1 MTGRFLMGLDSL
13 HSTDPQNRS
22 TPHSGMTERINLHR
36 FLLDKINLARL
47 ETIDLASLRQE
58 LTAPVRAYLR
68 ENRLVLNAEELTLL
82 ISDVA
87 DELIGFGPIEPLLKD
102 DSISDI
108 LVLGHGTI
116 YVERGGKLY
125 LTGVHFADEAHLM
138 RVVNKIV
145 SRIGRRVDESAP
157 LVDARLPDG
166 SRVNVAIRPIAID
179 GPQVSIRKFARHPYR
194 IETLVEF
201 GSLSRA
207 MADLLTH
214 AIEGKVSAVISG
226 GTGSGK
232 TTLLNALSTAI
243 PFEERLVT
251 IEDAAELQLQQPHVV
266 RMETRPASLEGRN
279 EISQRDLVRNA
290 LRMRP
295 DRIIVGEVRGAEAFD
310 MLQAM
315 NTGHDG
321 SMTTVH
327 ANTPRDA
334 IARIEQMVG
343 MAGMPMTAQAIREQ
357 VASAIHL
364 VVQTARLRDG
374 VRRVTAISEI
384 TGMEDGAVLMRD
396 IMVFKT
402 EGVDLDGKI
411 IGHFHATG
419 VVPDFVSRIA
429 SIGVKLDP
437 AIFRAGPA

>member
-13 HSTDPQNRS
+13 HNTTPQSRS

-47 ETIDLASLRQE
+47 ETIDLETLRQE

-68 ENRLVLNAEELTLL
+68 ENRLVLNADELTLL

-108 LVLGHGTI
+108 LILGHGTI

-194 IETLVEF
+194 VETLVEF

-214 AIEGKVSAVISG
+214 AIEGKVSTVISG

-243 PFEERLVT
+243 PFDERLVT

-343 MAGMPMTAQAIREQ
+343 MAGMPMTASAIREQ

-384 TGMEDGAVLMRD
+384 AGMQDGAVTLRD

-402 EGVDLDGKI
+402 EGVDMDGLI
-411 IGHFHATG
+411 VGHFHATG
-419 VVPDFVSRIA
+419 AVPDFVSRIA

>member
-1 MTGRFLMGLDSL
+1 
-13 HSTDPQNRS
+13 
-22 TPHSGMTERINLHR
+22 
-36 FLLDKINLARL
+36 
-47 ETIDLASLRQE
+47 
-58 LTAPVRAYLR
+58 
-68 ENRLVLNAEELTLL
+68 
-82 ISDVA
+82 
-87 DELIGFGPIEPLLKD
+87 
-102 DSISDI
+102 
-108 LVLGHGTI
+108 
-116 YVERGGKLY
+116 
-125 LTGVHFADEAHLM
+125 
-138 RVVNKIV
+138 
-145 SRIGRRVDESAP
+145 
-157 LVDARLPDG
+157 
-166 SRVNVAIRPIAID
+166 
-179 GPQVSIRKFARHPYR
+179 
-194 IETLVEF
+194 
-201 GSLSRA
+201 
-207 MADLLTH
+207 
-214 AIEGKVSAVISG
+214 
-226 GTGSGK
+226 
-232 TTLLNALSTAI
+232 
-243 PFEERLVT
+243 
-251 IEDAAELQLQQPHVV
+251 
-266 RMETRPASLEGRN
+266 
-279 EISQRDLVRNA
+279 
-290 LRMRP
+290 MRP

-402 EGVDLDGKI
+402 EGVDMSGKI
-411 IGHFHATG
+411 IGHFQATG